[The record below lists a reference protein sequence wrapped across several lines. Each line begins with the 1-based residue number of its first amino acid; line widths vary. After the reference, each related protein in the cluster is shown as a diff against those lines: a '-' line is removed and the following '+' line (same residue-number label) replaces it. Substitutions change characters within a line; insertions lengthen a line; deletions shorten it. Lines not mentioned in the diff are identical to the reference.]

1 MVYRSSMSIQPIW
14 IKWPVLITYCAC
26 LIPYLSSV
34 SGKVFVNL
42 QLIEYWDCFLTI
54 LIWNAIADYI
64 VYMLIIK
71 LVLSCEQSCDIY
83 FSLHPPGVT
92 LQLLTAVW
100 CEIQGFTGK
109 AEIKSR
115 EKQWVFLC
123 LHISLSLSM
132 ETDEHLTLSVLIF
145 FCNNLRKLK
154 DMWIFI
160 YAYGTKL
167 WKQQYHIYKMYKDT
181 GTRTDFCSTFRFTS
195 VVPSHSDRGRLLLL

>member
-1 MVYRSSMSIQPIW
+1 MLHSIQLWRSGAFPVNIHSLFLPKRMVYRSSMSIQPIW
-14 IKWPVLITYCAC
+14 INWPVLITYCAC

-109 AEIKSR
+109 VEIKSR
-115 EKQWVFLC
+115 EKQFSCVFIFPCPSPWKLMNTWP
-123 LHISLSLSM
+123 SL
-132 ETDEHLTLSVLIF
+132 F
-145 FCNNLRKLK
+145 
-154 DMWIFI
+154 
-160 YAYGTKL
+160 
-167 WKQQYHIYKMYKDT
+167 
-181 GTRTDFCSTFRFTS
+181 
-195 VVPSHSDRGRLLLL
+195 